1 MSYPSLLLLLANSVL
16 ILHVAYISFVLA
28 GLILIVMGGI
38 LHWQWVRNFCFRI
51 VHLAAILFV
60 VMESWLGVACPL
72 TSWEYSLRAAAGQL
86 QPEGDFI
93 AYWLQNIF
101 FFDAPA
107 WIFALCYSIFFG
119 LVILSWVLVPPRS
132 RKKLTDNP

>member
-1 MSYPSLLLLLANSVL
+1 VSHPALLLLLANSVL
-16 ILHVAYISFVLA
+16 ILHVAYILFVLA

-38 LHWQWVRNFCFRI
+38 LRWQWVRNFCFRI

-60 VMESWLGVACPL
+60 VMESWLGVSCPL
-72 TSWEYSLRAAAGQL
+72 TRWEYSLRAAAGQL
-86 QPEGDFI
+86 QPAGDFI

-107 WIFALCYSIFFG
+107 WMFALCYSIFFG
-119 LVILSWVLVPPRS
+119 LVILSWVLVPPRL
-132 RKKLTDNP
+132 RKNLTRNQ